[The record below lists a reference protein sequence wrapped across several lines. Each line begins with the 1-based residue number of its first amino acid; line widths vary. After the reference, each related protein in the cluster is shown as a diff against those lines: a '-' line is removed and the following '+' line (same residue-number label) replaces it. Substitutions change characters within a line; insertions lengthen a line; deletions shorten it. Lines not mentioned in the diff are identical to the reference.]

1 MFGTSICALPAH
13 GHWLP
18 HQLPKHL
25 WDDGATSSTGL
36 QANCQRPSRDR
47 IGVEGRNCS
56 DQRWL
61 PSTVHIAH
69 FDLVTLLEMQILI
82 GFQRLWQGGTAD
94 CKTAEFGSD
103 PPGSLPQSKKWLS
116 QRL

>member
-1 MFGTSICALPAH
+1 M
-13 GHWLP
+13 
-18 HQLPKHL
+18 
-25 WDDGATSSTGL
+25 
-36 QANCQRPSRDR
+36 
-47 IGVEGRNCS
+47 
-56 DQRWL
+56 
-61 PSTVHIAH
+61 HIAH